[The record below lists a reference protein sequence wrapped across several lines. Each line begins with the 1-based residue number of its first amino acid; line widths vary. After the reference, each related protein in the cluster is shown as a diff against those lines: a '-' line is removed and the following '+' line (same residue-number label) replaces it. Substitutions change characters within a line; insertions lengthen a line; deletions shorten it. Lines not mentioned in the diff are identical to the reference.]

1 MQSIRSVFSAAMY
14 EFAIHAQ
21 SGSASGLIAVGSRPA
36 GVGGWEGSRSSD
48 GSQFF
53 SRAPF
58 PAMLMPGR
66 LWCSICSSVAWLL

>member
-1 MQSIRSVFSAAMY
+1 MY

-53 SRAPF
+53 SRHPSRHVDAGEAVVF
-58 PAMLMPGR
+58 NLLIRGLA
-66 LWCSICSSVAWLL
+66 SVTLHA